1 MIMLKKLLIRNV
13 GPAPLMEMEPGPRL
27 NLITGDNGLG
37 KSFLLDTAW
46 WAMTRKWPAEVNS
59 KLTTGRMALPNSN
72 KKAVIE
78 FVIKGKTRDYEREVP
93 FSRASQSWNLE
104 KGRPG
109 SPGIVIYA
117 MSDEIYALWDPLR
130 NYGNSQNT
138 DENVAAYV
146 FSPNEIWDGLELPNE
161 KGWLCNGLIRDW
173 ALWQTEGGRRFDLL
187 KKVLAALSPSE
198 EEKLAPGNLTRISIK
213 DVRDVPTIKMPYKQE
228 VPVINASSAIKRILA
243 LAYLL
248 VWAWEE
254 HLQAAKISRKKIT
267 NQIILL
273 VDEIEAHLHPTW
285 QRRIIPALIT
295 AMDSLS
301 QQKADVQFVF
311 TTHAPL
317 VMASLETVFDGTK
330 DKWFDIDL
338 RGDEVSMASREFQK
352 QTDAAAWLTSEAFNM
367 KSARSLEAENLTR
380 RASALLD
387 SEEDVDKNAVR
398 AIHEELI
405 KKLTPYDPFLTTWR
419 YICSKKG
426 WLDR

>member
-1 MIMLKKLLIRNV
+1 
-13 GPAPLMEMEPGPRL
+13 
-27 NLITGDNGLG
+27 
-37 KSFLLDTAW
+37 
-46 WAMTRKWPAEVNS
+46 
-59 KLTTGRMALPNSN
+59 
-72 KKAVIE
+72 
-78 FVIKGKTRDYEREVP
+78 
-93 FSRASQSWNLE
+93 
-104 KGRPG
+104 
-109 SPGIVIYA
+109 
-117 MSDEIYALWDPLR
+117 
-130 NYGNSQNT
+130 
-138 DENVAAYV
+138 
-146 FSPNEIWDGLELPNE
+146 
-161 KGWLCNGLIRDW
+161 
-173 ALWQTEGGRRFDLL
+173 
-187 KKVLAALSPSE
+187 
-198 EEKLAPGNLTRISIK
+198 
-213 DVRDVPTIKMPYKQE
+213 MPYKQE

>member
-1 MIMLKKLLIRNV
+1 MCIR
-13 GPAPLMEMEPGPRL
+13 
-27 NLITGDNGLG
+27 D
-37 KSFLLDTAW
+37 S
-46 WAMTRKWPAEVNS
+46 
-59 KLTTGRMALPNSN
+59 
-72 KKAVIE
+72 
-78 FVIKGKTRDYEREVP
+78 
-93 FSRASQSWNLE
+93 
-104 KGRPG
+104 
-109 SPGIVIYA
+109 
-117 MSDEIYALWDPLR
+117 
-130 NYGNSQNT
+130 
-138 DENVAAYV
+138 ENVAAYV

-301 QQKADVQFVF
+301 QQKACLLY
-311 TTHAPL
+311 T
-317 VMASLETVFDGTK
+317 
-330 DKWFDIDL
+330 
-338 RGDEVSMASREFQK
+338 SRC
-352 QTDAAAWLTSEAFNM
+352 
-367 KSARSLEAENLTR
+367 
-380 RASALLD
+380 
-387 SEEDVDKNAVR
+387 V
-398 AIHEELI
+398 
-405 KKLTPYDPFLTTWR
+405 
-419 YICSKKG
+419 
-426 WLDR
+426 